1 MWAVLANYGTLGEGH
16 RNPDL
21 QPSPSEDGFPRDSAS
36 KESAAMRE
44 TWVRSLGWED
54 PLEEGKATHS
64 SILAWRIPQTI
75 IHGVTKSRTWLSN
88 FHFQGTG
95 KETVTNLSI
104 LDTFSPL
111 ISLPMCSQF
120 SMMGLQGPTG
130 GLSNPFSH
138 SAWRNISPDWE
149 WISYSPKWHWSHS
162 PCSIAL
168 L

>member
-1 MWAVLANYGTLGEGH
+1 MDCNKV
-16 RNPDL
+16 
-21 QPSPSEDGFPRDSAS
+21 
-36 KESAAMRE
+36 
-44 TWVRSLGWED
+44 
-54 PLEEGKATHS
+54 
-64 SILAWRIPQTI
+64 
-75 IHGVTKSRTWLSN
+75 HGVSKSRTRLSD

-149 WISYSPKWHWSHS
+149 
-162 PCSIAL
+162 
-168 L
+168 